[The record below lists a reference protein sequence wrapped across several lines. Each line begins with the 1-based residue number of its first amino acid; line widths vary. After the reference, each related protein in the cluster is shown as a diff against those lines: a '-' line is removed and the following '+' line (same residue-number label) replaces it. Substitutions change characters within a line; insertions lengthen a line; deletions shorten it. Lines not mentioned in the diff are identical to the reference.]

1 VEQDVGGEAAKRQ
14 RRASRARCHPV
25 PHGNAPGGQRLCGGL
40 RRHTYRID
48 PRDIQTGLRGST
60 VHVEHRWNGDLVMRS
75 GQCYLRI
82 QECLR
87 PAAVQPKPASPQ
99 RLSKARADN
108 TGGKTQWMRDFQL
121 KPAPPLR
128 KAILIANATS

>member
-1 VEQDVGGEAAKRQ
+1 METHQAANGYVVAYGGTPIASI
-14 RRASRARCHPV
+14 RATSK
-25 PHGNAPGGQRLCGGL
+25 
-40 RRHTYRID
+40 
-48 PRDIQTGLRGST
+48 TGLRGST

-128 KAILIANATS
+128 KAILIANSTS